1 MRKIEF
7 VFAALLLV
15 GCSKPD
21 EEQAPQS
28 GHVKTY
34 DDISSSAPI
43 NAPPQDAKQAPRR
56 QPKSEMMDYMRAHTK
71 KPGGSPKEGEFKA
84 VEGAFK

>member
-7 VFAALLLV
+7 ALTALLVV
-15 GCSKPD
+15 GCSKPN
-21 EEQAPQS
+21 EEPAAQS

-43 NAPPQDAKQAPRR
+43 TAPPQNAKQPPKE

-71 KPGGSPKEGEFKA
+71 KPGESPKEGEFKA